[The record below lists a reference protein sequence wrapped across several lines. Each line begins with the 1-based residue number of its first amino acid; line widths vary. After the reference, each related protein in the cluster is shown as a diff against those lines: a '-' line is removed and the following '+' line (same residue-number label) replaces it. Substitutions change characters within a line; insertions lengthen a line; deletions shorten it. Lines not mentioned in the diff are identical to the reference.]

1 MAAKKVVRIENWKIV
16 DADEAGRGVQGQKFL
31 VGNAVDHPNFPE
43 VTAVPSSVITHSA
56 APTYVETLNTL
67 YLLGEPAE
75 KPLTPVQGQALA
87 VIKKAAMYEIENNS
101 DLIKPGSTLYQMAEG
116 GASDASN
123 RILRALID
131 AKLLVG

>member
-43 VTAVPSSVITHSA
+43 GAAATSSVITHSA

-87 VIKKAAMYEIENNS
+87 VIKKAAMY
-101 DLIKPGSTLYQMAEG
+101 
-116 GASDASN
+116 
-123 RILRALID
+123 
-131 AKLLVG
+131 

>member
-43 VTAVPSSVITHSA
+43 GAAVTSSVITHSA
-56 APTYVETLNTL
+56 TPTYVETLNTL

-75 KPLTPVQGQALA
+75 KSLTQVQAQARE
-87 VIKKAAMYEIENNS
+87 VIYMAAMDTLNS
-101 DLIKPGSTLYQMAEG
+101 HDSLIKPGSPLYAIAAEG
-116 GASDASN
+116 AN
-123 RILRALID
+123 ETTRRILHALID